1 MSTRRRLRTIVFS
14 AAAPAALSLAL
25 LAGPVLFA
33 DQPEQKKPGQGAEK
47 VDGAEPAAAGAA
59 AAAQDRAK
67 SDAPAADA
75 APAPEQSA
83 KVSPEAKQVIEKI
96 DAAYAGIKHLE
107 LAGTFSADLNA
118 AGTERKESKAF
129 TATFAAP
136 NKFRHLMQDDILVGS
151 TGEKAYAF
159 MEARNLYTQAEAPK
173 EKTGLQ
179 KMPEPI
185 PQVIQMQNPGLM
197 LAMVKSAAAELSS
210 TFTDIAKAEDTKIG
224 DDAAAYPTLRLTL
237 PNKMVVT
244 MLFHPETHLLR
255 QARTD
260 IKPMLEERGTPDVQ
274 NATLTVDYTTVKTN
288 EGAAVKEEAFAWA
301 PPKDARDLAEMA
313 AADAGGG
320 GGGGSAALEGKP
332 APDFTVKD
340 MNDKAV
346 ALKDLKGKVV
356 VLDVWATWCPPCR
369 ASLPHLDELYEQTK
383 DKGVLVYAVNHQEEK
398 GDVQAFVEQTKLK
411 TPVLL
416 DAKGTVAQAYK
427 AEGIPQTMVI
437 GKDGTVKKV
446 IVGFEGE
453 KTSKELKEAVEAAM
467 K

>member
-1 MSTRRRLRTIVFS
+1 MSIRRLRTIVLS

-25 LAGPVLFA
+25 LAAPLLFA
-33 DQPEQKKPGQGAEK
+33 DQPAENKPPQAADKVEAPPAPGAE
-47 VDGAEPAAAGAA
+47 AA
-59 AAAQDRAK
+59 AAETA
-67 SDAPAADA
+67 S
-75 APAPEQSA
+75 APEQSA
-83 KVSPEAKQVIEKI
+83 TISPEAKQVIDKI
-96 DAAYAGIKHLE
+96 DAAYAGINRLE

-151 TGEKAYAF
+151 TGEKAYAY
-159 MEARNLYTQAEAPK
+159 MEERNLYTQAEAPK

-260 IKPMLEERGTPDVQ
+260 IKPMLEDRGTPDVK
-274 NATLTVDYTTVKTN
+274 NATLTVDYTTVKAN
-288 EGAAVKEEAFAWA
+288 EGASVKEEAFAWS

-313 AADAGGG
+313 AAQAQGGG
-320 GGGGSAALEGKP
+320 GAGGSAALEGKP

-340 MNDKAV
+340 MDGKDV

-369 ASLPHLDELYEQTK
+369 ASLPHLDKLYEETK

-398 GDVQAFVEQTKLK
+398 ADVQAFVEQTKLK

-416 DAKGTVAQAYK
+416 DEKGTVVQAYK